1 MNISAKP
8 FLQKSKLLISYTLL
22 FALLLFNQPV
32 FSANQ
37 GQLGASSDASMGITL
52 TLGLLARVTGLSD
65 FAFGSWTGGNLS
77 ANDNLCIGVYGT
89 TQYRVS
95 ATGDG
100 DGSDI
105 NAFAL
110 SNGTDFLPY
119 RFFFNDQTGTAGQ
132 LEISSNSVLLGQSAT
147 GSFLNLFGCF
157 SENANIDLLIE
168 NNALAEAGSG
178 AYSGTLTLTMI
189 PE

>member
-1 MNISAKP
+1 MIFSPKT
-8 FLQKSKLLISYTLL
+8 FLQNSKRLISFTLTL
-22 FALLLFNQPV
+22 AQLIFIQSVFA
-32 FSANQ
+32 ADQ
-37 GQLGASSDASMGITL
+37 GQLGTNSNASVDITL
-52 TLGLLARVTGLSD
+52 TLGLLTRVTGLND
-65 FAFGSWTGGNLS
+65 FAFGSWSGGDLS

-110 SNGTDFLPY
+110 TNGADFLPY
-119 RFFFNDQTGTAGQ
+119 RVFFNDQTGTAGQ
-132 LEISSNSVLLGQSAT
+132 IELSSTSALLGQSAT
-147 GSFLNLFGCF
+147 GSFFNLFGCF
-157 SENANIDLLIE
+157 NENANIDLLIE
-168 NNALAEAGSG
+168 NNSLAAAGGG